1 MGDLAAPIPVVVC
14 GKVEKVGKVVVEGL
28 KPEYEVILFCLGSQ
42 PTAAEVPYKSTE
54 RQPKKHLETH
64 QFPPFPFSNSP
75 SSIPLRQ
82 CANHH
87 LPKVL
92 RGTAPPTQSSYIGSG
107 NYATPPVAVL
117 MGQAWDEAAVAQV
130 KTAIQGV
137 GLPRNASPVVMRNDT
152 SIATPPPPAPEY
164 AVQLLRRMRETLG
177 KLLAGEKLDGP
188 EEGVIPEF
196 KTHITTSKRTQEFQQ
211 VFSSLGISSSV
222 HRLQLVYSEVEKI
235 YDKGK
240 GK

>member
-42 PTAAEVPYKSTE
+42 PTAAEVPY
-54 RQPKKHLETH
+54 
-64 QFPPFPFSNSP
+64 
-75 SSIPLRQ
+75 I
-82 CANHH
+82 
-87 LPKVL
+87 L

-137 GLPRNASPVVMRNDT
+137 GLPRKASPVVMRNDT

-188 EEGVIPEF
+188 EEGVIW
-196 KTHITTSKRTQEFQQ
+196 
-211 VFSSLGISSSV
+211 
-222 HRLQLVYSEVEKI
+222 Y
-235 YDKGK
+235 
-240 GK
+240 